1 VNKSPELGYKYQGND
16 KGVLEMQTFG
26 ERLRRT
32 RRERFIRQ
40 KQLAGHLNIAVS
52 TLSQYENDKR
62 HPNFEILTQI
72 SQYFSV
78 STDYL
83 LGVNDSE
90 NNNISKSLET
100 IDEQLMDQSYH
111 DLLHNMTENLL
122 KISQHNDTK
131 SLKILHT
138 LYNSINSIGVEYQ
151 PNENETIE
159 DMLSNHL
166 AHKEDIDQTLN
177 QLFRHHIKIC
187 SDHVI

>member
-1 VNKSPELGYKYQGND
+1 MG
-16 KGVLEMQTFG
+16 TFG
-26 ERLRRT
+26 GRLRRT

-40 KQLAGHLNIAVS
+40 KQLATHLNIAVS

-78 STDYL
+78 STDFL
-83 LGVNDSE
+83 LGIDDHE
-90 NNNISKSLET
+90 TNNIKKSLES
-100 IDEQLMDQSYH
+100 IDEHLSEQSYNE
-111 DLLHNMTENLL
+111 LLQKMTENLL
-122 KISQHNDTK
+122 TISKHNDTK

-138 LYNSINSIGVEYQ
+138 LYDSINSIGVEYQ
-151 PNENETIE
+151 PEQNETIE
-159 DMLSNHL
+159 EMLSNHL